1 MKKRIVSLFMAL
13 VMTLSLL
20 PATVWANQDAVQ
32 TAQTDAA
39 AETVTGD
46 VSLTEEKEEPEE
58 KEETTSQEK
67 TADETPSQEDTVQE
81 ETDQIQ
87 PDTNAA
93 EGTALLKELRL
104 ANGPDWVNSAKQY
117 LNMNE
122 TYPIPII
129 PGRTYTAS
137 IDDYYSSLYAWAT
150 VADGCTVTVNGT
162 KVQSGMSDDKG
173 TWISGNIAGP
183 ESQTITVVVTP
194 TSGESQTYTVTLKKM
209 TTLGNISLTADG
221 ETVPL
226 YLVENGKVTNVN
238 KFYRDKYQY
247 HATISVTVAL
257 QLSVTPTFE
266 NYSILLNDQVV
277 TPPCTVKLDDEKSQT
292 LIVKAKSDTAAASP
306 RAYTI
311 TLDKKGLARTSVSV
325 TPGNAT
331 VAIYDSNN
339 VRIWPD
345 ADGVFALMEGEK
357 YTYIATCSG
366 YKGIKREFTA
376 GAENAELSIS
386 LESAPSV
393 SHGKDV
399 SSSWPAF
406 RGGNDNNGVVNFKT
420 PTRRDKAAL
429 SWASKIGDGYDKE
442 AVSCP
447 ILITQDGYD
456 YLIVYSGAKIY
467 KVDAITG
474 QTVAAGTMQDASA
487 YAINSP
493 TYGDGMIFVGL
504 SDGRVQAFDANTLES
519 LWVYADPLE
528 GQPNCPIVYH
538 NGYVYTG
545 FWKGEEKNAN
555 FVCLSAT
562 DEDPNDT
569 DEEKLATWTY
579 TTKGG
584 YYWAGAYV
592 CDNYLLVTTDDGAD
606 GYSSQT
612 GKLLCLNPT
621 TGERLDEIN
630 NLHGDARSSIAEEN
644 GVYYFTSKGGY
655 FYQATVTATESG
667 YELAVRELALENG
680 TTGIPMSTSTPVV
693 YKGRA
698 YVGVSGS
705 SQFTAYSGH
714 NITVIDLKSWKIA
727 YRVETKGYPQTSG
740 LLTTAYESVDR
751 CTYVYFIDNFTP
763 GVLRVLKDKP
773 GQTEPILTEKEAY
786 VEDGVDKV
794 KMTAPVLFEPA
805 GHQAQYAICS
815 PIADQYGTLYFKND
829 SGYLMALTNAVKS
842 VKITSGPD
850 KTVYGVNEAFDP
862 AGMKLTVTYANGIS
876 RELPACHTIGGKTV
890 NFITWNKTVTKE
902 DTTFFLE
909 FPYADFYYYSGQ
921 KQGDDVKPPIEL
933 ITISLEVNKNR
944 KGDLNGDGV
953 TDVYDL
959 QRLYEHCNG
968 INGFTGN
975 ELADAGLKN
984 GILEVQNLYSFLT
997 TGRWDSSEKAG

>member
-20 PATVWANQDAVQ
+20 PTTAWASQDAAQ

-46 VSLTEEKEEPEE
+46 VPLTEE

-67 TADETPSQEDTVQE
+67 TADETPSQEDAVQE

-87 PDTNAA
+87 PDTNATT
-93 EGTALLKELRL
+93 GTALLKELRL
-104 ANGPDWVNSAKQY
+104 ANGSDWVNSAKQY
-117 LNMNE
+117 LNLGESVWSHHIKNYS
-122 TYPIPII
+122 T
-129 PGRTYTAS
+129 S
-137 IDDYYSSLYAWAT
+137 IEDYYSSLYAWAT

-162 KVQSGMSDDKG
+162 EVQSGMSDDKG
-173 TWISGNIAGP
+173 TWISGNIDGP

-209 TTLGNISLTADG
+209 TTLRNISLTADG

-226 YLVENGKVTNVN
+226 YLVEDGEVTNVN
-238 KFYRDKYQY
+238 KFYRDAYQY
-247 HATISVTVAL
+247 HATISATAAV
-257 QLSVTPTFE
+257 QLSVTPTSE

-277 TPPCTVKLDDEKSQT
+277 TPPCTVKLDAEKSQT

-311 TLDKKGLARTSVSV
+311 TLDKKGLALTSVSV

-366 YKGIKREFTA
+366 YKGIKQEFTA
-376 GAENAELSIS
+376 GAENAMLSIS
-386 LESAPSV
+386 LERVPSV

-420 PTRRDKAAL
+420 PTQRDDAAL

-621 TGERLDEIN
+621 TGERLGEIN

-714 NITVIDLKSWKIA
+714 NITVIDLTSMNIA

-740 LLTTAYESVDR
+740 LLTTAYENVDGY
-751 CTYVYFIDNFTP
+751 TYVYFIDNFTP

-773 GQTEPILTEKEAY
+773 GQTEPILTEKEVY
-786 VEDGVDKV
+786 VEDGVGKE

-829 SGYLMALTNAVKS
+829 SGYLMALTNAVES

-862 AGMKLTVTYANGIS
+862 TGMKLTVTYANGIS

-890 NFITWNKTVTKE
+890 NFITWNETVAKE

-909 FPYADFYYYSGQ
+909 FPYADFYYYSDQ
-921 KQGDDVKPPIEL
+921 KQEDHVKPPIES
-933 ITISLEVNKNR
+933 IMISLEVNKNR
-944 KGDLNGDGV
+944 KGDLNGDGSV
-953 TDVYDL
+953 DVYDL

-968 INGFTGN
+968 INRFTGN

>member
-1 MKKRIVSLFMAL
+1 MKKRILSLVLAL

-20 PATVWANQDAVQ
+20 PATVWASQDAVQ
-32 TAQTDAA
+32 A

-46 VSLTEEKEEPEE
+46 VPLAEE
-58 KEETTSQEK
+58 KEETTSQEQ
-67 TADETPSQEDTVQE
+67 TADEAPSQEDAVQE

-87 PDTNAA
+87 PDTNATT
-93 EGTALLKELRL
+93 GTALLKELRL
-104 ANGPDWVNSAKQY
+104 ANGNDWENCAKQY
-117 LNMNE
+117 LNVDESVWSYIKKYSTNIE
-122 TYPIPII
+122 
-129 PGRTYTAS
+129 
-137 IDDYYSSLYAWAT
+137 DYYSSLYAWAT

-226 YLVENGKVTNVN
+226 YLVEDGEVTNVN
-238 KFYRDKYQY
+238 KFYRDAYQY
-247 HATISVTVAL
+247 HATISAAAV
-257 QLSVTPTFE
+257 QLSVTPTSE
-266 NYSILLNDQVV
+266 NYSILLNNQVV
-277 TPPCTVKLDDEKSQT
+277 TSPCTVELDDEKSQT
-292 LIVKAKSDTAAASP
+292 LIVKAKSDVAEASP
-306 RAYTI
+306 RTYTI
-311 TLDKKGLARTSVSV
+311 TLDKKGLALTSVSV

-366 YKGIKREFTA
+366 YKGIKQEFTA
-376 GAENAELSIS
+376 GTEMRKLSIS
-386 LESAPSV
+386 LERVPSV

-420 PTRRDKAAL
+420 PTQRDDAAL

-545 FWKGEEKNAN
+545 FWKGEEKDAN

-562 DEDPNDT
+562 DEDPSDT

-621 TGERLDEIN
+621 TGERLDEID

-655 FYQATVTATESG
+655 FYQATVMATESG

-740 LLTTAYESVDR
+740 LLTTAYEND
-751 CTYVYFIDNFTP
+751 TYVYFIDNFTP

-773 GQTEPILTEKEAY
+773 GQTEPVLTEKEVY
-786 VEDGVDKV
+786 VEDGVDKG

-829 SGYLMALTNAVKS
+829 SGYLMALTNAVES

-890 NFITWNKTVTKE
+890 NFITWNETVAKE

-921 KQGDDVKPPIEL
+921 KQGDDVKPPIES

-944 KGDLNGDGV
+944 KGDLNGDGSV
-953 TDVYDL
+953 DVYDL

-968 INGFTGN
+968 INRFTGN
-975 ELADAGLKN
+975 ELADAGLKK

>member
-1 MKKRIVSLFMAL
+1 MKKRILSLVLAL

-20 PATVWANQDAVQ
+20 PATVWASQGAAQ

-46 VSLTEEKEEPEE
+46 VPLTEE
-58 KEETTSQEK
+58 KEETTSQEQ
-67 TADETPSQEDTVQE
+67 TADETPSQEDAVQE

-104 ANGPDWVNSAKQY
+104 ANGSDWVNSAKQY
-117 LNMNE
+117 LNLGESVWSHIKNYS
-122 TYPIPII
+122 T
-129 PGRTYTAS
+129 S
-137 IDDYYSSLYAWAT
+137 IEDYYSSLYAWAT
-150 VADGCTVTVNGT
+150 VVDGCTVTVNGT

-194 TSGESQTYTVTLKKM
+194 TSGKSQTYTVTLKKM

-226 YLVENGKVTNVN
+226 YLVEDGEVTNVN
-238 KFYRDKYQY
+238 KFYRDAYQY
-247 HATISVTVAL
+247 HATISATAAV

-277 TPPCTVKLDDEKSQT
+277 TPPCTVALDDEKSQT

-311 TLDKKGLARTSVSV
+311 TLDKKGLVPTRVSV

-331 VAIYDSNN
+331 VAIYDSNS

-357 YTYIATCSG
+357 FTYIATCSG
-366 YKGIKREFTA
+366 YKGIKQEFTA

-393 SHGKDV
+393 SHGKNV

-420 PTRRDKAAL
+420 PTQRDDAAL

-504 SDGRVQAFDANTLES
+504 SDGRVQAFDADTLES

-545 FWKGEEKNAN
+545 FWNGEEKNAN

-562 DEDPNDT
+562 DEAPNDT
-569 DEEKLATWTY
+569 DEEKLPTWIY

-592 CDNYLLVTTDDGAD
+592 CDNYLLVTTDDGAE

-621 TGERLDEIN
+621 TGELLDEID

-655 FYQATVTATESG
+655 FYRATVTATGSG
-667 YELAVRELALENG
+667 YELAVRELALKNNSG
-680 TTGIPMSTSTPVV
+680 GVPMSTSTPVV
-693 YKGRA
+693 HSGRA

-705 SQFTAYSGH
+705 SQFGAYSGH
-714 NITVIDLKSWKIA
+714 NITVIDLTSMNIA

-740 LLTTAYESVDR
+740 LLTTAYESVDGY
-751 CTYVYFIDNFTP
+751 TYVYFIDNFTP
-763 GVLRVLKDKP
+763 GVLRVLKDKT
-773 GQTEPILTEKEAY
+773 GQTEPILTEKEVY
-786 VEDGVDKV
+786 EENGVTKE
-794 KMTAPVLFEPA
+794 KMTAPILFEPA
-805 GHQAQYAICS
+805 GKQVQYAICS
-815 PIADQYGTLYFKND
+815 PIADKYGTLYFKND
-829 SGYLMALTNAVKS
+829 SGYLMALTNTVEK
-842 VKITSGPD
+842 VEITSGPD
-850 KTVYGVNEAFDP
+850 KTVYGENEAFDP
-862 AGMKLTVTYANGIS
+862 TGIALTVSYTNKET
-876 RELPACHTIGGKTV
+876 RNLPACHTISGKTV
-890 NFITWNKTVTKE
+890 NYVSWNEEALTLQ
-902 DTTFFLE
+902 DTTAFIE
-909 FPYADFYYYSGQ
+909 FPYADFYYYSKEEKREDHEQ
-921 KQGDDVKPPIEL
+921 PIAPIL
-933 ITISLEVNKNR
+933 ISLEVNKYR
-944 KGDLNGDGV
+944 KGDVNGDGEV
-953 TDVYDL
+953 DVYDL
-959 QRLYEHCNG
+959 QRLYEHCCG
-968 INGFTGN
+968 INTFKDS
-975 ELADAGLKN
+975 ELADAGLAD
-984 GILEVQNLYSFLT
+984 GEAVTQMQNLYAFLT

>member
-1 MKKRIVSLFMAL
+1 MKKRILSLVLAL

-20 PATVWANQDAVQ
+20 PATVWASQDAAQ

-46 VSLTEEKEEPEE
+46 VPLTEEKEEPEE
-58 KEETTSQEK
+58 KEETTPQEK
-67 TADETPSQEDTVQE
+67 TADETPSQEDAVQE

-87 PDTNAA
+87 PDTNATT
-93 EGTALLKELRL
+93 GTALLKELRL
-104 ANGPDWVNSAKQY
+104 ANGSDWVNSAKQY
-117 LNMNE
+117 LNLGESVWSHKKNYS
-122 TYPIPII
+122 T
-129 PGRTYTAS
+129 S
-137 IDDYYSSLYAWAT
+137 IEDYYSSLYAWAT
-150 VADGCTVTVNGT
+150 VADGCTVTVNGVEV
-162 KVQSGMSDDKG
+162 KSGENQG
-173 TWISGNIAGP
+173 TRIRGFADGP
-183 ESQTITVVVTP
+183 ESQTVTVEVKSPDNVT
-194 TSGESQTYTVTLKKM
+194 ETYTVTLRKM
-209 TTLGNISLTADG
+209 PTLQNVSLTADG

-226 YLVENGKVTNVN
+226 YLVEDGEVTNVN
-238 KFYRDKYQY
+238 KFYRDAYQY
-247 HATISVTVAL
+247 HATISATAAV
-257 QLSVTPTFE
+257 QLSVTPTSE
-266 NYSILLNDQVV
+266 NYSILLNNQVV
-277 TPPCTVKLDDEKSQT
+277 TSPCTVKLDTEKSQELT
-292 LIVKAKSDTAAASP
+292 VKAKSDVAAASP

-311 TLDKKGLARTSVSV
+311 TLDKKGLALTSVSV

-345 ADGVFALMEGEK
+345 ADGFALMEGEK

-366 YKGIKREFTA
+366 YKGIKQEFTA
-376 GAENAELSIS
+376 GTENATLSIS

-393 SHGKDV
+393 SHGKNV

-420 PTRRDKAAL
+420 PTQRDEAAL

-504 SDGRVQAFDANTLES
+504 SDGRVQAFDADTLES

-545 FWKGEEKNAN
+545 FWKGEEKDAN

-562 DEDPNDT
+562 DEDPSDT
-569 DEEKLATWTY
+569 DEEKLPTWTY

-680 TTGIPMSTSTPVV
+680 TTGVPMSTSTPVV

-714 NITVIDLKSWKIA
+714 NITVIDLTSMNIA

-740 LLTTAYESVDR
+740 LLTTAYENVDGYTY
-751 CTYVYFIDNFTP
+751 TYVYFIDNFTP

-773 GQTEPILTEKEAY
+773 GQTEPVLTEKEVY
-786 VEDGVDKV
+786 VEDGVDKQ

-829 SGYLMALTNAVKS
+829 SGYLMALTSAV
-842 VKITSGPD
+842 TSAEVTKLPQTD
-850 KTVYGVNEAFDP
+850 YTYNESFDP
-862 AGMKLTVTYANGIS
+862 TGMELTVTYANGMS
-876 RELPACHTIGGKTV
+876 RKLPACRTIGGVTVKYATWDSKVLQKDDNESPFFIDYPYASYYYYNTDLVNEKPVESATLLITV
-890 NFITWNKTVTKE
+890 NK
-902 DTTFFLE
+902 
-909 FPYADFYYYSGQ
+909 Y
-921 KQGDDVKPPIEL
+921 
-933 ITISLEVNKNR
+933 R
-944 KGDLNGDGV
+944 KGDVNGDGSV
-953 TDVYDL
+953 DVYDL

-968 INGFTGN
+968 INRFTGN

-984 GILEVQNLYSFLT
+984 DILEVQNLYSFLT

>member
-1 MKKRIVSLFMAL
+1 MKKRILSLVLAL

-20 PATVWANQDAVQ
+20 PATVWASQDAVQ
-32 TAQTDAA
+32 A

-46 VSLTEEKEEPEE
+46 VPLAEE
-58 KEETTSQEK
+58 KEETTSQEQ
-67 TADETPSQEDTVQE
+67 TADEAPSQEDAVQE

-87 PDTNAA
+87 PDTNATT
-93 EGTALLKELRL
+93 GTALLKELRL
-104 ANGPDWVNSAKQY
+104 ANGNDWENCAKQY
-117 LNMNE
+117 LNVDESVWSYIKKYSTNIE
-122 TYPIPII
+122 
-129 PGRTYTAS
+129 
-137 IDDYYSSLYAWAT
+137 DYYSSLYAWAT

-162 KVQSGMSDDKG
+162 EVQSGMSDDKG

-226 YLVENGKVTNVN
+226 YLVEDGEVTNVN
-238 KFYRDKYQY
+238 KFYRDAYQY
-247 HATISVTVAL
+247 HATISAAAV
-257 QLSVTPTFE
+257 QLSVTPTSE

-277 TPPCTVKLDDEKSQT
+277 TSPCTVELDDEKSQT
-292 LIVKAKSDTAAASP
+292 LIVKAKSDVAEASP
-306 RAYTI
+306 QTYTI
-311 TLDKKGLARTSVSV
+311 TLDKKGLAPTSVLA
-325 TPGNAT
+325 TPSNAT

-366 YKGIKREFTA
+366 YKGIKQEFTA
-376 GAENAELSIS
+376 GTENATLSIS

-393 SHGKDV
+393 SHGKNV

-420 PTRRDKAAL
+420 PTQRDEAAL

-504 SDGRVQAFDANTLES
+504 SDGRVQAFDADTLES

-545 FWKGEEKNAN
+545 FWKGEEKDAN

-562 DEDPNDT
+562 DEDPSDT
-569 DEEKLATWTY
+569 DEEKLPTWTY

-592 CDNYLLVTTDDGAD
+592 NEKYVMVGTDDGES
-606 GYSSQT
+606 GYKSPT
-612 GKLLCLNPT
+612 GKLLVLDKA
-621 TGERLDEIN
+621 TGALVDAKTDYA
-630 NLHGDARSSIAEEN
+630 GDIRSSITYVD
-644 GVYYFTSKGGY
+644 GRIYFTSKGGY
-655 FYQATVTATESG
+655 LYSEVVGEDGRIDAAQSK
-667 YELAVRELALENG
+667 AVPLG
-680 TTGIPMSTSTPVV
+680 GMSTSTPVV

-740 LLTTAYESVDR
+740 LLTTAYESEDG

-773 GQTEPILTEKEAY
+773 GQTEPILTEKEVY
-786 VEDGVDKV
+786 VEDGVDKE

-829 SGYLMALTNAVKS
+829 SGYLMALTNAVES

-850 KTVYGVNEAFDP
+850 KTVYGENEVFDP
-862 AGMKLTVTYANGIS
+862 TGIALTVSYTNKET
-876 RELPACHTIGGKTV
+876 RNLPACHTIGGKTV
-890 NFITWNKTVTKE
+890 NFITWNETVAKE

-909 FPYADFYYYSGQ
+909 FPYADFYYYSDQ
-921 KQGDDVKPPIEL
+921 KQEDHVKPPIES

-944 KGDLNGDGV
+944 KGDLNGDGSV
-953 TDVYDL
+953 DVYDL

-968 INGFTGN
+968 INRFTGN
-975 ELADAGLKN
+975 ELADAGLKK

>member
-1 MKKRIVSLFMAL
+1 MKKRILSLVLAL

-20 PATVWANQDAVQ
+20 PATVWASQDAVQ
-32 TAQTDAA
+32 A

-46 VSLTEEKEEPEE
+46 VPLAEEKEEPEE
-58 KEETTSQEK
+58 KEETTPQEK
-67 TADETPSQEDTVQE
+67 TAQE
-81 ETDQIQ
+81 EGQDEPQQTPDDTDADSST
-87 PDTNAA
+87 P
-93 EGTALLKELRL
+93 LLKELRL
-104 ANGPDWVNSAKQY
+104 ANGNDWENCAKQY
-117 LNMNE
+117 LNVDESVWSYIKKYSTNIE
-122 TYPIPII
+122 
-129 PGRTYTAS
+129 
-137 IDDYYSSLYAWAT
+137 DYYSSLYAWAT

-162 KVQSGMSDDKG
+162 EVQSGMSDDKG

-226 YLVENGKVTNVN
+226 YLVEDGEVTNVN
-238 KFYRDKYQY
+238 KFYRDAYQY
-247 HATISVTVAL
+247 HATISAAAV

-277 TPPCTVKLDDEKSQT
+277 TSPCTVELDDEKSQT
-292 LIVKAKSDTAAASP
+292 LIVKAKSDVAEASP
-306 RAYTI
+306 RTYTI
-311 TLDKKGLARTSVSV
+311 TLDKKGLAPTSVLA
-325 TPGNAT
+325 TPSNAT

-366 YKGIKREFTA
+366 YKGIKQEFTA
-376 GAENAELSIS
+376 GTENAELSIS

-393 SHGKDV
+393 SHGKNV

-420 PTRRDKAAL
+420 PTQRDDAAL

-504 SDGRVQAFDANTLES
+504 SDGRVQAFDADTLES

-592 CDNYLLVTTDDGAD
+592 NEKYVMVGTDDGES
-606 GYSSQT
+606 GYKSPT
-612 GKLLCLNPT
+612 GKLLVLDKA
-621 TGERLDEIN
+621 TGALVDAKTDYA
-630 NLHGDARSSIAEEN
+630 GDIRSSITYVD
-644 GVYYFTSKGGY
+644 GRIYFTSKGGY
-655 FYQATVTATESG
+655 LYSEVVGEDGRIDAAQSK
-667 YELAVRELALENG
+667 AVPLG
-680 TTGIPMSTSTPVV
+680 GMSTSTPVV

-714 NITVIDLKSWKIA
+714 NITVIDLTSWKIA

-740 LLTTAYESVDR
+740 LLTTAYENVDGY
-751 CTYVYFIDNFTP
+751 TYVYFIDNFTP

-773 GQTEPILTEKEAY
+773 GQTEPVLTEKEVY
-786 VEDGVDKV
+786 VEDGVGKE

-829 SGYLMALTNAVKS
+829 SGYLMALTNAVES

-850 KTVYGVNEAFDP
+850 KTVYGVNEVFDP
-862 AGMKLTVTYANGIS
+862 TGIALTVSYTNKET
-876 RELPACHTIGGKTV
+876 RNLPACHTIGGKTV
-890 NFITWNKTVTKE
+890 NFITWNETVAKE

-921 KQGDDVKPPIEL
+921 KQGDDVKPPIES

-944 KGDLNGDGV
+944 KGDLNGDGSV
-953 TDVYDL
+953 DVYDL

>member
-1 MKKRIVSLFMAL
+1 MKKRILSLVLAL

-20 PATVWANQDAVQ
+20 PATVWASQDAVQ
-32 TAQTDAA
+32 A

-46 VSLTEEKEEPEE
+46 VPLAEE

-67 TADETPSQEDTVQE
+67 TADETPSQEDAVQE

-87 PDTNAA
+87 PDTNATT
-93 EGTALLKELRL
+93 GTALLKELRL
-104 ANGPDWVNSAKQY
+104 ANGSDWVNSAKQY
-117 LNMNE
+117 LNLGESVWSHQIKNYS
-122 TYPIPII
+122 T
-129 PGRTYTAS
+129 S
-137 IDDYYSSLYAWAT
+137 IEDYYSSLYAWAT

-162 KVQSGMSDDKG
+162 EVQSGMSDDKG
-173 TWISGNIAGP
+173 TPISGNIAGP

-209 TTLGNISLTADG
+209 TTLRNISLTADG

-226 YLVENGKVTNVN
+226 YLVEDGEVTNVN
-238 KFYRDKYQY
+238 KFYRDAYQY
-247 HATISVTVAL
+247 HATISAAAAV
-257 QLSVTPTFE
+257 QLSVTPTSE
-266 NYSILLNDQVV
+266 NYSILLNNQVV
-277 TPPCTVKLDDEKSQT
+277 TSPCTVELDDEKSQT
-292 LIVKAKSDTAAASP
+292 LIVKAKSDVAEASP
-306 RAYTI
+306 RTYTI
-311 TLDKKGLARTSVSV
+311 TLDKKGLAPTSVLA
-325 TPGNAT
+325 TPSNAT

-366 YKGIKREFTA
+366 YKGIKQEFTA
-376 GAENAELSIS
+376 GTENAKLSIS

-393 SHGKDV
+393 SHGKNV

-420 PTRRDKAAL
+420 PTQRDEAAL

-504 SDGRVQAFDANTLES
+504 SDGRVQAFDADTLES

-545 FWKGEEKNAN
+545 FWKGEEKDAN

-562 DEDPNDT
+562 DEDPSDT
-569 DEEKLATWTY
+569 DEEKLPTWTY

-680 TTGIPMSTSTPVV
+680 TTGVPMSTSTPVV

-714 NITVIDLKSWKIA
+714 NITVIDLTSMNIA

-740 LLTTAYESVDR
+740 LLTTAYENVDGYTY
-751 CTYVYFIDNFTP
+751 TYVYFIDNFTP

-773 GQTEPILTEKEAY
+773 GQTEPVLTEKEVY
-786 VEDGVDKV
+786 VEDGVDKQ

-829 SGYLMALTNAVKS
+829 SGYLMALTSAV
-842 VKITSGPD
+842 TSAEVTKLPQTD
-850 KTVYGVNEAFDP
+850 YTYNESFDP
-862 AGMKLTVTYANGIS
+862 TGMELTVTYANGMS
-876 RELPACHTIGGKTV
+876 RKLPACRTIGGVTVKYATWDSKVLQKDDNESPFFIDYPYASYYYYNTNLVNEKPVESATLLITV
-890 NFITWNKTVTKE
+890 NK
-902 DTTFFLE
+902 
-909 FPYADFYYYSGQ
+909 Y
-921 KQGDDVKPPIEL
+921 
-933 ITISLEVNKNR
+933 R
-944 KGDLNGDGV
+944 KGDVNGDGSV
-953 TDVYDL
+953 DVYDL

-968 INGFTGN
+968 INRFTGN

-984 GILEVQNLYSFLT
+984 DILEVQNLYSFLT

>member
-1 MKKRIVSLFMAL
+1 MKKRILSLVLAL

-20 PATVWANQDAVQ
+20 PATVWASQDA
-32 TAQTDAA
+32 AQTDAA
-39 AETVTGD
+39 LETVTED
-46 VSLTEEKEEPEE
+46 VPLTEET
-58 KEETTSQEK
+58 EETTLQKKE
-67 TADETPSQEDTVQE
+67 AEETPSQEDAAQE
-81 ETDQIQ
+81 ETDQVQ

-93 EGTALLKELRL
+93 AGTVLLKELRL
-104 ANGPDWVNSAKQY
+104 ASGNDWKNSAKQY
-117 LNMNE
+117 LNLGESVWSHIKNYS
-122 TYPIPII
+122 T
-129 PGRTYTAS
+129 S
-137 IDDYYSSLYAWAT
+137 IEDYYSSLYAWAT
-150 VADGCTVTVNGT
+150 VVDGCTVTVNGT
-162 KVQSGMSDDKG
+162 KVQSGMSDGKG

-226 YLVENGKVTNVN
+226 YLVEDGKVTEVS
-238 KFYRDKYQY
+238 KFYRDAYQY
-247 HATISVTVAL
+247 HATISATATV

-277 TPPCTVKLDDEKSQT
+277 TSPCTVELDGEQIQT

-311 TLDKKGLARTSVSV
+311 TLDKKGLVTTRVSV
-325 TPGNAT
+325 TPSNAT
-331 VAIYDSNN
+331 VAIYDSNS

-345 ADGVFALMEGEK
+345 FDGVFALMEGEK

-386 LESAPSV
+386 LERAPSV

-399 SSSWPAF
+399 SSSWPTF

-420 PTRRDKAAL
+420 PTQRDNAVL
-429 SWASKIGDGYDKE
+429 SWASKIGAGYDKE

-456 YLIVYSGAKIY
+456 YLIVYSGAKIF

-474 QTVAAGTMQDASA
+474 QTVATGTMQDASA

-504 SDGRVQAFDANTLES
+504 SDGRVQAFDADTLES

-545 FWKGEEKNAN
+545 FWKGEDKDAN

-569 DEEKLATWTY
+569 GEEKLPTWTY

-592 CDNYLLVTTDDGAD
+592 NDKYVMVGTDDGED
-606 GYSSQT
+606 GYRSPT
-612 GKLLCLNPT
+612 GKLLVLDKT
-621 TGERLDEIN
+621 TGALVVTKTGYT
-630 NLHGDARSSIAEEN
+630 GDIRSNIAYVD
-644 GVYYFTSKGGY
+644 GRIYFTSKGGY
-655 FYQATVTATESG
+655 LYSEVVGEDGKVDAAQSKAVKLSG
-667 YELAVRELALENG
+667 
-680 TTGIPMSTSTPVV
+680 MSTSTPVV
-693 YKGRA
+693 HNGRA

-705 SQFTAYSGH
+705 AQFTAYSGH
-714 NITVIDLKSWKIA
+714 NITVIDLTSWKIA
-727 YRVETKGYPQTSG
+727 YSVETKGYPQTSG
-740 LLTTAYESVDR
+740 LLTTAYENVDGY
-751 CTYVYFIDNFTP
+751 TYVYFIDNFTP
-763 GVLRVLKDKP
+763 GMMRVLKDKP
-773 GQTEPILTEKEAY
+773 GQTGAIETEKEVY
-786 VEDGVDKV
+786 VENGVTKN
-794 KMTAPVLFEPA
+794 KQTASILFEPA
-805 GHQAQYAICS
+805 GAQAQYAICS
-815 PIADQYGTLYFKND
+815 PIADKYGTLYFKND
-829 SGYLMALTNAVKS
+829 SGYLMALTSAVEN

-850 KTVYGVNEAFDP
+850 KTVYGENEAFDP
-862 AGMKLTVTYANGIS
+862 AGMKLTVTYANSIS
-876 RELPACHTIGGKTV
+876 RDLPACHTIGGKTV

-933 ITISLEVNKNR
+933 ITISLEVNKYR
-944 KGDLNGDGV
+944 KGDVNGDGEV
-953 TDVYDL
+953 DVYDL
-959 QRLYEHCNG
+959 QRLYEHCCG
-968 INGFTGN
+968 INTFKDS
-975 ELADAGLKN
+975 ELADAGLAD
-984 GILEVQNLYSFLT
+984 GEAVTQMQNLYSYLT
-997 TGRWDSSEKAG
+997 TGRWDSSAKAG

>member
-1 MKKRIVSLFMAL
+1 MKKRILSLVLAL

-20 PATVWANQDAVQ
+20 PATVWASQDAVQ
-32 TAQTDAA
+32 AAQ
-39 AETVTGD
+39 TVTGD
-46 VSLTEEKEEPEE
+46 VPLAEE
-58 KEETTSQEK
+58 KEETTSQEQ
-67 TADETPSQEDTVQE
+67 TADEAPSQEDAVQE

-87 PDTNAA
+87 PDTNATT
-93 EGTALLKELRL
+93 GTALLKELRL
-104 ANGPDWVNSAKQY
+104 ANGNDWENCAKQY
-117 LNMNE
+117 LNVDE
-122 TYPIPII
+122 SVWSYIKKYST
-129 PGRTYTAS
+129 S
-137 IDDYYSSLYAWAT
+137 IEDYYSSLYAWAT

-173 TWISGNIAGP
+173 TPISGNIAGP

-209 TTLGNISLTADG
+209 TTLENISLTADG

-226 YLVENGKVTNVN
+226 YLVEDGEVTNVN
-238 KFYRDKYQY
+238 KFYRDAYQY
-247 HATISVTVAL
+247 HATISATAAV
-257 QLSVTPTFE
+257 QLSVTPTFK

-277 TPPCTVKLDDEKSQT
+277 TPPCTVELDAEKSQKLT
-292 LIVKAKSDTAAASP
+292 VKAKSDVAEASP
-306 RAYTI
+306 RTYTI
-311 TLDKKGLARTSVSV
+311 TLDKKGLAPTRVSV

-331 VAIYDSNN
+331 MAIYDSNS

-366 YKGIKREFTA
+366 YKGIKQEFTA
-376 GAENAELSIS
+376 GTENAKLSIS

-420 PTRRDKAAL
+420 PTQRDDAAL

-474 QTVAAGTMQDASA
+474 QTVVAGTMQDASA

-504 SDGRVQAFDANTLES
+504 SDGRVQAFDADTLES

-545 FWKGEEKNAN
+545 FWNGEEKNAN
-555 FVCLSAT
+555 FVCLSAP

-569 DEEKLATWTY
+569 DEEKLPTWTY

-680 TTGIPMSTSTPVV
+680 TTGVPMSTSTPVV

-714 NITVIDLKSWKIA
+714 NITVIDLTSMNIA

-740 LLTTAYESVDR
+740 LLTTAYENVDGYR
-751 CTYVYFIDNFTP
+751 YTYVYFIDNFTP

-773 GQTEPILTEKEAY
+773 GQTEPVLTEKEVY
-786 VEDGVDKV
+786 VEDGVDKE
-794 KMTAPVLFEPA
+794 KMTAPILFEPA
-805 GHQAQYAICS
+805 GKQAAYAICS
-815 PIADQYGTLYFKND
+815 PIADRYGTLYFKND
-829 SGYLMALTNAVKS
+829 SGYLMALTSAVT
-842 VKITSGPD
+842 KIEVTTNPE
-850 KTVYGVNEAFDP
+850 KMLYGGEVFDP
-862 AGMKLTVTYANGIS
+862 TGMELAVTYANGVS
-876 RELPACHTIGGKTV
+876 RAIPADR
-890 NFITWNKTVTKE
+890 VTDCAE
-902 DTTFFLE
+902 WSTEPPTNGTFFIN
-909 FPYADFYYYSGQ
+909 YSLALYSSG
-921 KQGDDVKPPIEL
+921 KEELVIEPAIL
-933 ITISLEVNKNR
+933 KLTIR
-944 KGDLNGDGV
+944 GDLNKDGEV
-953 TDVYDL
+953 DVYDL

-968 INGFTGN
+968 INRFTGN
-975 ELADAGLKN
+975 ELADVGLRN
-984 GILEVQNLYSFLT
+984 DDILEVQNLYSFLT
-997 TGRWDSSEKAG
+997 TGRWDSSEKTA